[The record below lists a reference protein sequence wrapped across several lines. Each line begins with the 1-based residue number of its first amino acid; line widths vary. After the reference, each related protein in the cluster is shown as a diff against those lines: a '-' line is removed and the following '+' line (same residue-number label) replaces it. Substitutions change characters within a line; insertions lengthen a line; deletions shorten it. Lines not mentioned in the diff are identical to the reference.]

1 LLTPTPVVESVVNAV
16 PEFAAMPM
24 TWDNRNIAACARAVR
39 RIARELGVPFVD
51 TFAAFGQRPDPTLY
65 LPDGLHPNFA
75 GEQLILR
82 EVLRAL

>member
-1 LLTPTPVVESVVNAV
+1 
-16 PEFAAMPM
+16 
-24 TWDNRNIAACARAVR
+24 
-39 RIARELGVPFVD
+39 VD